1 MSLLTLVRHAK
12 SAWDYP
18 ELTDFERPLND
29 RGRRDAPRMAFRAT
43 GLPKVNRIV
52 SSPANRALT
61 TARVFAEHLGIAFDA
76 IHIEPRLYDATRKTV
91 LEVVTGLEGNPAHV
105 MLFGHN
111 PGFSE
116 LAHTLGHCPFDEM
129 PTCAIAHFKLD
140 AKHWKD
146 VAPGAGRLV
155 KYLFPKDGLD
165 AL

>member
-1 MSLLTLVRHAK
+1 MPILTLVRHAK

-29 RGRRDAPRMAFRAT
+29 RGRRDAPRMAQRALA
-43 GLPKVNRIV
+43 LPKVSRII
-52 SSPANRALT
+52 SSPATRALT
-61 TARVFAEHLGIAFDA
+61 TARVFAEHLGIPFDA
-76 IHIEPRLYDATRKTV
+76 IRIEPRIYDASRKTL
-91 LEVVTGLEGNPAHV
+91 LEVVTQIEQNPAHL

-140 AKHWKD
+140 VKTWKD
-146 VAPGAGRLV
+146 IAPGTGSLV
-155 KYLFPKDGLD
+155 TYLFPKDGLG
-165 AL
+165 